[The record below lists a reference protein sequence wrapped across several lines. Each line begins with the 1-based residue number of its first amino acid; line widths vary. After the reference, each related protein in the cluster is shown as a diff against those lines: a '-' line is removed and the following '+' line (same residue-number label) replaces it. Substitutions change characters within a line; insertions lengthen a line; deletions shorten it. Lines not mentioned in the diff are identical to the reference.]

1 MSIDQPPP
9 ATPEAAH
16 ARRAGRRDGRRG
28 RRPDGRRDGRRRGG
42 QGSAAA
48 SFAWAF
54 APLYTVGL
62 ATWAVFLYAAIRRRS
77 WWLGGAS
84 ALYAALFA
92 VFVIA
97 ETPAKPGPLGSSAGA
112 VAWLA
117 CGFGGT
123 AHALAIRRRVFF
135 PVINRED
142 QALERAEARA
152 LERRKLRE
160 RARELAARD
169 PAMAREL
176 GIGRPDL
183 RRDYNDGGLVDV
195 NHAPASALETLPGMT
210 AALAAKAVG
219 LRGERGAY
227 VSADDLCNALD
238 MPPDTVSDLADR
250 TIYLT

>member
-1 MSIDQPPP
+1 MSIDQPPS
-9 ATPEAAH
+9 ASPEAARARH
-16 ARRAGRRDGRRG
+16 AERRRG
-28 RRPDGRRDGRRRGG
+28 R
-42 QGSAAA
+42 QGSVAA
-48 SFAWAF
+48 SFGWAF
-54 APLYTVGL
+54 APLYTIGL
-62 ATWAVFLYAAIRRRS
+62 GTWAVFLYAAIRRRS
-77 WWLGGAS
+77 VWLGGAS

-92 VFVIA
+92 VFVVA
-97 ETPAKPGPLGSSAGA
+97 ETPAKPGPLGSSLGA

-135 PVINRED
+135 PVVDPED
-142 QALERAEARA
+142 EALARAEAKA

-169 PAMAREL
+169 PSMAREL

-210 AALAAKAVG
+210 GAMAAKAVA
-219 LRGERGAY
+219 LRAERGAY
-227 VSADDLCNALD
+227 VSADDLCNALG
-238 MPPDTVSDLADR
+238 MSPETVSDLADR

>member
-1 MSIDQPPP
+1 MSIDQPQP

-16 ARRAGRRDGRRG
+16 ASRHAGRRGGRH
-28 RRPDGRRDGRRRGG
+28 
-42 QGSAAA
+42 GSVPA

-54 APLYTVGL
+54 APLYTIGL
-62 ATWAVFLYAAIRRRS
+62 GSWAVFLYAAIRRRS
-77 WWLGGAS
+77 WWLGGAA
-84 ALYAALFA
+84 ALYAVLFT
-92 VFVIA
+92 VFVVA
-97 ETPAKPGPLGSSAGA
+97 ETPAKPTSAASAIGA

-117 CGFGGT
+117 CGFGGA

-135 PVINRED
+135 PVVDPED
-142 QALERAEARA
+142 EALERAEARA

-160 RARELAARD
+160 RARKLAASD
-169 PAMAREL
+169 PRMAREL

-195 NHAPASALETLPGMT
+195 NHAPATALETLPGMT
-210 AALAAKAVG
+210 AALAAKAVA
-219 LRGERGAY
+219 LREERGSY

-238 MPPDTVSDLADR
+238 MSPDTVTDLADR

>member
-1 MSIDQPPP
+1 MSIDQPQP

-16 ARRAGRRDGRRG
+16 AGRHAGG
-28 RRPDGRRDGRRRGG
+28 RGG
-42 QGSAAA
+42 RHGSVPA

-54 APLYTVGL
+54 APLYTIGL
-62 ATWAVFLYAAIRRRS
+62 GSWAVFLYAAIRRRS
-77 WWLGGAS
+77 WWLGGA
-84 ALYAALFA
+84 AGVYAVLLA
-92 VFVIA
+92 VFAIA
-97 ETPAKPGPLGSSAGA
+97 ESPAKPGPLASTIGA
-112 VAWLA
+112 LAWLA

-135 PVINRED
+135 PVVDPED
-142 QALERAEARA
+142 EALERAEARA

-160 RARELAARD
+160 RARELAASD
-169 PAMAREL
+169 PGMAREL

-210 AALAAKAVG
+210 AGLAAKAVA
-219 LRGERGAY
+219 LRGERGSY
-227 VSADDLCNALD
+227 VSADDLCDALE
-238 MPPDTVSDLADR
+238 MSPDIVADLADR